1 MKIALVQQ
9 TVSDDIDDNLS
20 RGLAALEEAASNG
33 AKLVAYAELAFEPF
47 YPCRRSDGNHLALAH
62 TIPGKFSDEFCEKAK
77 NLGVV
82 IVLNLFEKDGDLTY
96 DSSPV
101 IDSDGTLLG
110 VTRMMHIT
118 DYTNFHE
125 QDYYTPSSDI
135 PPVYDTAIGKVGV
148 AICYDRHY
156 PEVMRSL
163 RLQGAELV
171 VIPQAGSVGE
181 WPDGL
186 YEAEIQVASFQNG
199 YYAALVNRLG
209 VEGDLIF
216 AGESFV
222 TAPDGKVI
230 ASAPN
235 GEEAILY
242 AELDFSLLN
251 ESHASRYFLKDRRPG
266 SYSAII

>member
-9 TVSDDIDDNLS
+9 SAGDDLDDNLKK
-20 RGLAALEEAASNG
+20 GLTAMDEAASNG
-33 AKLVAYAELAFEPF
+33 AELVAYAELAFEPF
-47 YPCRRSDGNHLALAH
+47 YPRRHSDGNHLTLAQ
-62 TIPGKFSDEFCEKAK
+62 TIPGKFTDKFCEKAK
-77 NLGVV
+77 ELGVV
-82 IVLNLFEKDGDLTY
+82 VVLNLFEKDGNSTY

-101 IDSDGTLLG
+101 IDSDGAILG

-118 DYTNFHE
+118 DYANFHE

-135 PPVYDTAIGKVGV
+135 PPVYDTSVGKIGV

-171 VIPQAGSVGE
+171 VIPQAGTVGE

-186 YEAEIQVASFQNG
+186 YQAEVQVASFQNG

-209 VEGDLIF
+209 IEGNLHF

-230 ASAPN
+230 SSAPS
-235 GEEAILY
+235 GEEAIIY
-242 AELDFSLLN
+242 ADLDFSRLS

-266 SYSAII
+266 SYSSIS

>member
-9 TVSDDIDDNLS
+9 SITADIENNLE
-20 RGLAALEEAASNG
+20 RGLAAMEEAAANG

-47 YPCRRSDGNHLALAH
+47 YPRRRRDGSNLELAD
-62 TIPGKFSDEFCEKAK
+62 TIPGKFTELFCERAK
-77 NLGVV
+77 KFGVV
-82 IVLNLFEKDGDLTY
+82 VVLNLFEKDGNSTY

-101 IDSDGTLLG
+101 IDSDGSILG

-118 DYTNFHE
+118 DYKNFHE
-125 QDYYTPSSDI
+125 QDYYTPSSNI
-135 PPVYDTAIGKVGV
+135 PPVYETAIGKIGV

-171 VIPQAGSVGE
+171 VIPQAGTAGE

-209 VEGDLIF
+209 VEGNLNF

-222 TAPDGKVI
+222 TAPDGRVI
-230 ASAPN
+230 ATAPK

-242 AELDFSLLN
+242 ADLDFSVLS
-251 ESHASRYFLKDRRPG
+251 ETHASRYFLKDRRPG
-266 SYSAII
+266 KYGSIS

>member
-9 TVSDDIDDNLS
+9 SVSDDLDDNLN
-20 RGLAALEEAASNG
+20 RGLTAMEEAASNG
-33 AKLVAYAELAFEPF
+33 AKLVVYAELAFEPF
-47 YPCRRSDGNHLALAH
+47 YPHRHSDGNHLSLAQ

-77 NLGVV
+77 KLGVV
-82 IVLNLFEKDGDLTY
+82 VVLNLFEKDGDSTY

-118 DYTNFHE
+118 DYTNFYE
-125 QDYYTPSSDI
+125 QDYYTPSSNI
-135 PPVYDTAIGKVGV
+135 PPVYDTAIGKIGV

-186 YEAEIQVASFQNG
+186 YEAEVQVASFQNG
-199 YYAALVNRLG
+199 YYAALVNRIG
-209 VEGDLIF
+209 IEGNLHF

-235 GEEAILY
+235 DEETILY
-242 AELDFSLLN
+242 ADIDFSRLS
-251 ESHASRYFLKDRRPG
+251 ESHAFRYFLKDRRPG
-266 SYSAII
+266 SYSSIS

>member
-9 TVSDDIDDNLS
+9 SVTDDLDDNLN
-20 RGLAALEEAASNG
+20 RGLNAMEDAAANG
-33 AKLVAYAELAFEPF
+33 ADLIAYAELAFEPF
-47 YPCRRSDGNHLALAH
+47 YPRRHSDGNHLALAH
-62 TIPGKFSDEFCEKAK
+62 TIPGKFTDEFCEKAK
-77 NLGVV
+77 KLGVV
-82 IVLNLFEKDGDLTY
+82 VVLNLFEKDGNSTY

-101 IDSDGTLLG
+101 INSDGALLG

-118 DYTNFHE
+118 DYKNFHE
-125 QDYYTPSSDI
+125 QDYYTPSSNI

-171 VIPQAGSVGE
+171 VIPQAGTVGE

-186 YEAEIQVASFQNG
+186 YQAEVQVASFQNG

-209 VEGDLIF
+209 VEGNLHF

-230 ASAPN
+230 ASAPT
-235 GEEAILY
+235 GEETILY
-242 AELDFSLLN
+242 ADLDFSLLS

-266 SYSAII
+266 SYDAIS